1 MAVKPVGTGASV
13 VKQIQTDSKGITP
26 ATNAAGRR
34 RCNSWIEGFVE
45 HTANLES
52 PEIWRRWSAITMV
65 AAALEQKVW
74 ANTGSI
80 IYPNLYTFLVGN
92 PGLGKSRAIMSASNI
107 VREALPETYWGA
119 TSMTK
124 AALSDYM
131 NEAKR
136 FIANIPHPPIEYNSL
151 VAVADEFSAF
161 MSEYDSA
168 LVASL
173 VEFYDVNP
181 YSEGRR
187 VSNIRIKI
195 PKPQL
200 NILSGST
207 PSNLIHTLKDY
218 VWEQGLMSRVIM
230 VHASERP
237 MIDVFNTPPMPKPV
251 NLIHDIK
258 IISTLIGEFSFTPDF
273 AKAMHNW
280 KLLGQPPVPDHP
292 KLTHYNTRRWAH
304 LLKLSMVASVDRSND
319 LLLTVEDFN
328 TAMLWLLQ
336 AEKQMPLIFQTG
348 SIAPDSRVMDEVV
361 HFVRSHKGAVDEH
374 LVINFMRER
383 TSSMSVRPML
393 DTLISSR
400 MIVCSHVTRQGLRQF
415 TVP

>member
-1 MAVKPVGTGASV
+1 
-13 VKQIQTDSKGITP
+13 
-26 ATNAAGRR
+26 
-34 RCNSWIEGFVE
+34 
-45 HTANLES
+45 
-52 PEIWRRWSAITMV
+52 
-65 AAALEQKVW
+65 
-74 ANTGSI
+74 
-80 IYPNLYTFLVGN
+80 
-92 PGLGKSRAIMSASNI
+92 MSASNI

-173 VEFYDVNP
+173 VEFYDV
-181 YSEGRR
+181 
-187 VSNIRIKI
+187 
-195 PKPQL
+195 KPQL

-258 IISTLIGEFSFTPDF
+258 IISTLIGEFRFTPDF

-304 LLKLSMVASVDRSND
+304 LLKLTMIACVDRSND
-319 LLLTVEDFN
+319 LLLEVEDFN
-328 TAMLWLLQ
+328 LAMIWLLQ
-336 AEKQMPLIFQTG
+336 AEKHMPLIFQTG

-361 HFVRSHKGAVDEH
+361 HFVRNHKGAVDEH

-383 TSSMSVRPML
+383 TSSMSVKPML
-393 DTLISSR
+393 ETLISSR
-400 MIVCSHVTRQGLRQF
+400 MIEVAHVTRQGLRQF
-415 TVP
+415 KAP

>member
-1 MAVKPVGTGASV
+1 
-13 VKQIQTDSKGITP
+13 
-26 ATNAAGRR
+26 
-34 RCNSWIEGFVE
+34 
-45 HTANLES
+45 
-52 PEIWRRWSAITMV
+52 MV
-65 AAALEQKVW
+65 AATLEQKVW

-80 IYPNLYTFLVGN
+80 IYPNIYTFLVGN
-92 PGLGKSRAIMSASNI
+92 PGLGKSRAIMSASGI
-107 VREALPETYWGA
+107 IREALPETFWGA

-218 VWEQGLMSRVIM
+218 VWEQGLMSRVFMIF
-230 VHASERP
+230 ASDRP
-237 MIDVFNTPPMPKPV
+237 IIDVFNTPATPKPV

-258 IISTLIGEFSFTPDF
+258 IISTLIGEFSYSPDF

-280 KLLGQPPVPDHP
+280 KLLGQPPIPDHP

-304 LLKLSMVASVDRSND
+304 LLKLTMIASVDRSND
-319 LLLTVEDFN
+319 LLLEVEDFN
-328 TAMLWLLQ
+328 RAMGWLLQ
-336 AEKQMPLIFQTG
+336 AESQMHLIFQTG
-348 SIAPDSRVMDEVV
+348 SIAPDSRIMDEVV
-361 HFVRSHKGAVDEH
+361 HFVRRHKGPIDEH

-383 TSSMSVRPML
+383 TSSMSVKPML
-393 DTLISSR
+393 ETMVSSR
-400 MIVCSHVTRQGLRQF
+400 MIVCAHVNRHGLRQF
-415 TVP
+415 IVP